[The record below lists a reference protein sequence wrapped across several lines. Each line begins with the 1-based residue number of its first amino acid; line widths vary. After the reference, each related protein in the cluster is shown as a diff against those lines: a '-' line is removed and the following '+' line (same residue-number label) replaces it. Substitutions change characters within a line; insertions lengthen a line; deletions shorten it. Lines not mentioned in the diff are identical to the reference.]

1 VASVKREQNSRNTA
15 PLQKRLAAVAGQVK
29 VGKEGRKPEE
39 RGERKRTRDSSS
51 EEEGLPGSSSRS
63 GKPHV
68 KSRSGQGGVGGEQV
82 TKKEVKQGST
92 SKDHKQER
100 ERPSKPFKMSL
111 PKNQIKLTLKT
122 AHTTKPANQ
131 TVLEKLGMT
140 NDDLAEA
147 KKAMKRKADLENT
160 EAAKKQKIKN
170 MELMEALKERLK
182 HKVEASTKVKP
193 AETPA
198 ILPAAETPVVPDES
212 VEAKGKDPKKIAKPK
227 TGGGDAKGRRE
238 ELLKQLKAVE
248 DAIHRKRTK
257 LDG

>member
-1 VASVKREQNSRNTA
+1 MGSGQSG
-15 PLQKRLAAVAGQVK
+15 AGGDQGAK
-29 VGKEGRKPEE
+29 KEGK
-39 RGERKRTRDSSS
+39 
-51 EEEGLPGSSSRS
+51 
-63 GKPHV
+63 
-68 KSRSGQGGVGGEQV
+68 QG
-82 TKKEVKQGST
+82 KQGST
-92 SKDHKQER
+92 SSKEHKQER
-100 ERPSKPFKMSL
+100 ERPSKPFKMSI

-147 KKAMKRKADLENT
+147 KKAMKRKADLEHT

-182 HKVEASTKVKP
+182 HKVEASTKGKP
-193 AETPA
+193 AETPP
-198 ILPAAETPVVPDES
+198 ILPTVETPEVPDES
-212 VEAKGKDPKKIAKPK
+212 EDGKLIDPKKVAKPK
-227 TGGGDAKGRRE
+227 AGGGDAKGRRE

-257 LDG
+257 LDA